1 MTRCIRFSNY
11 VQSGIFQIS
20 EIDDRRRKLTIEL
33 ELRNLFGFY
42 ILKKRIHSLTCDLV
56 GILSD

>member
-1 MTRCIRFSNY
+1 MYKAESFKY
-11 VQSGIFQIS
+11 QKLM
-20 EIDDRRRKLTIEL
+20 IDVVRKLTIEL